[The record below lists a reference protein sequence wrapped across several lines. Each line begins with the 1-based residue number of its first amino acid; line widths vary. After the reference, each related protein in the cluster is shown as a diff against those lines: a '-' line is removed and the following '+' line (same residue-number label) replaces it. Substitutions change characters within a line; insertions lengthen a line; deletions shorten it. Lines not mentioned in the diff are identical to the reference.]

1 MRVRRA
7 VDLCPDSDAALFKRA
22 VKGVIK
28 LSVEPRAD
36 VHRPRA
42 TPLRRARREEAPLPV
57 AAPALSDDF
66 EPAVLTD
73 EEGSVFP
80 HPHIRRDIVRKLR
93 RGVWR
98 IEAQLDLHHMRRFE
112 ARAALCD
119 FLHQAVQRGLR
130 CVRVIHGKGWGSPDG
145 QPVLKAKVRLWLAQI
160 EDVIAFCPARL
171 QHGGEGVVIV
181 LLRSPRN
188 AR

>member
-80 HPHIRRDIVRKLR
+80 HPHIRRDIVRNSGAASGALR
-93 RGVWR
+93 RNW
-98 IEAQLDLHHMRRFE
+98 ICTIC
-112 ARAALCD
+112 AALKRARRSAIFCIKPCSAGC
-119 FLHQAVQRGLR
+119 AV
-130 CVRVIHGKGWGSPDG
+130 C
-145 QPVLKAKVRLWLAQI
+145 A
-160 EDVIAFCPARL
+160 
-171 QHGGEGVVIV
+171 
-181 LLRSPRN
+181 
-188 AR
+188 

>member
-73 EEGSVFP
+73 EEG
-80 HPHIRRDIVRKLR
+80 
-93 RGVWR
+93 
-98 IEAQLDLHHMRRFE
+98 
-112 ARAALCD
+112 
-119 FLHQAVQRGLR
+119 
-130 CVRVIHGKGWGSPDG
+130 WGSPDG

-181 LLRSPRN
+181 LLRSPR
-188 AR
+188 

>member
-1 MRVRRA
+1 MRRDRFFLIRISGVISCANSGAASGALRRNWI
-7 VDLCPDSDAALFKRA
+7 CTICAALKRA
-22 VKGVIK
+22 
-28 LSVEPRAD
+28 
-36 VHRPRA
+36 
-42 TPLRRARREEAPLPV
+42 
-57 AAPALSDDF
+57 
-66 EPAVLTD
+66 
-73 EEGSVFP
+73 
-80 HPHIRRDIVRKLR
+80 
-93 RGVWR
+93 
-98 IEAQLDLHHMRRFE
+98 
-112 ARAALCD
+112 
-119 FLHQAVQRGLR
+119 LR

>member
-73 EEGSVFP
+73 EEDRFFL
-80 HPHIRRDIVRKLR
+80 IRISGVISCANSGAASGALR
-93 RGVWR
+93 RNW
-98 IEAQLDLHHMRRFE
+98 ICTIC
-112 ARAALCD
+112 AALKRARRSAIFCIKPCSAGC
-119 FLHQAVQRGLR
+119 AV
-130 CVRVIHGKGWGSPDG
+130 C
-145 QPVLKAKVRLWLAQI
+145 A
-160 EDVIAFCPARL
+160 
-171 QHGGEGVVIV
+171 
-181 LLRSPRN
+181 
-188 AR
+188 